1 MKNLEFILKN
11 ITNTYN
17 LTPFQINQLRKQLK
31 YFKNGNIII
40 PKKWQTVLNVDILTA
55 YKILDYISR
64 LGYLKPVFEIY
75 CSRCHKSNN
84 LIVDNLVE
92 FNEKID
98 NCNECNHEL
107 NFLEDAIRLY
117 KVINYG

>member
-1 MKNLEFILKN
+1 MKN

-75 CSRCHKSNN
+75 CSSCHKSNN
-84 LIVDNLVE
+84 LIVDNIVE